1 MEEEGQIQEPPALGV
16 DGQPPPQETK
26 QEQGSKV
33 QPTKK
38 SNLPSLPTL
47 ALGGQFIKQKFRMA
61 LLVDVLL
68 KATGDAPIMKKKKWA
83 VEGEK
88 RVGWVADFIR
98 KYLKMDQ
105 NDSLRS
111 PFLETSMFTTS
122 FGFPLPSLTILV
134 N

>member
-38 SNLPSLPTL
+38 
-47 ALGGQFIKQKFRMA
+47 I
-61 LLVDVLL
+61 DVLL